1 MKRNSNSYLIPVL
14 ALLAAAISGCYYGGG
29 LLSGPLVG
37 DPVWSDPAP
46 LGGTVAGAVSQP
58 ILVPIGDSK
67 LVWEATVDA
76 VDDFFRIQTEQPVR
90 QVGDMLVEGQ
100 IETRPLT
107 GATLF
112 EPQRGDSVGAHERL
126 ESTLQSIRRI
136 AFIRVI
142 PSQAGYWVDVRVEK
156 ELEDLLRPENA
167 TVGPSTLGYDQSLDR
182 PRSSLAEPP
191 LTLGWIPQGRDVL
204 LEQEIQRRVQQYLG
218 PLIPH

>member
-1 MKRNSNSYLIPVL
+1 M
-14 ALLAAAISGCYYGGG
+14 LLAAAGAGCYGCGWAPG
-29 LLSGPLVG
+29 SLVG
-37 DPVWSDPAP
+37 DSVWSDPAP

-58 ILVPIGDSK
+58 ILVPIADSK

-76 VDDFFRIQTEQPVR
+76 VDDFFRIQREQPVR
-90 QVGDMLVEGQ
+90 QVGDLLVEGQ

-107 GATLF
+107 GATFF
-112 EPQRGDSVGAHERL
+112 EPQRDDSVGAHERL

-136 AFIRVI
+136 AFVRVI

-182 PRSSLAEPP
+182 PRSSLTEPP
-191 LTLGWIPQGRDVL
+191 LTLGWIPQGRDIL
-204 LEQEIQRRVQQYLG
+204 LEQEIHRRVQQYLG